1 MSEDKYSPYISL
13 GSRVRKSPYF
23 ESTKQAG
30 AKAFSIY
37 NHMYMPTLYTSVV
50 DEYWSMVNDVVM
62 IDVGVE
68 RQIKISGPDAH
79 KLIQFITPRDV
90 SNCDLGKCYY
100 ILLTGE
106 DGGIIND
113 AVLLRLNDEQF
124 WVSPG
129 DGDVLLWIEG
139 VAVNSGMDVNVYEP
153 DVSPLQMGGPK
164 SPHVMYELFG
174 NLAIDLGYYRAA
186 QTEVNGIPLVLGRT
200 GWSGELSYELY
211 LQDGS
216 RGNELWGLVAKAGEK
231 YNIKPAAPQ
240 LIRSIEGELLSYAS
254 DISRTDNPYTID
266 MGRMVNLERE
276 DDFIGKA
283 ALQKIHAEGVK
294 RKLVGV
300 EIAGDPINAPPEH
313 LWAIKDGHNSI
324 GHITRCIYS
333 PRLKKNIGFAN
344 VPIEYTEIGSKLSI
358 DSPRGLLSASIC
370 KKPWFP
376 AEIKIPKDDFI

>member
-68 RQIKISGPDAH
+68 RQIEISGPDAH

-139 VAVNSGMDVNVYEP
+139 VAVNSGMDVNVFEP

-174 NLAIDLGYYRAA
+174 DLAIDLGYYRAA

-266 MGRMVNLERE
+266 MDRMVNLERE

-344 VPIEYTEIGSKLSI
+344 VPIEYAEIGSKLSI
-358 DSPRGLLSASIC
+358 DSPRGLLSASVC

>member
-68 RQIKISGPDAH
+68 RQIEISGPDAH

-139 VAVNSGMDVNVYEP
+139 VAVNSGMDVNVFEP

-174 NLAIDLGYYRAA
+174 DLAIDLGYYRAA

-216 RGNELWGLVAKAGEK
+216 RGNELWELVAKAGEK

-358 DSPRGLLSASIC
+358 DSPRGLLSASVC

>member
-68 RQIKISGPDAH
+68 RQIEISGPDAH

-174 NLAIDLGYYRAA
+174 DLAIDLGYYRAA

-344 VPIEYTEIGSKLSI
+344 VPIEYAEIGSKLSI
-358 DSPRGLLSASIC
+358 DSPHGLLSASVC

>member
-1 MSEDKYSPYISL
+1 
-13 GSRVRKSPYF
+13 
-23 ESTKQAG
+23 
-30 AKAFSIY
+30 
-37 NHMYMPTLYTSVV
+37 MYMPTLYTSVV

-68 RQIKISGPDAH
+68 RQIEISGPDAH

-139 VAVNSGMDVNVYEP
+139 VAVNSGMDVNVFEP

-174 NLAIDLGYYRAA
+174 DLAIDLGYYRAA

-358 DSPRGLLSASIC
+358 DSPRGLLSASVC

>member
-68 RQIKISGPDAH
+68 RQIEISGPDAH

-139 VAVNSGMDVNVYEP
+139 VAVNSGMDVNVFEP

-174 NLAIDLGYYRAA
+174 DLAIDLGYYRAA

-266 MGRMVNLERE
+266 MGRN
-276 DDFIGKA
+276 G
-283 ALQKIHAEGVK
+283 
-294 RKLVGV
+294 
-300 EIAGDPINAPPEH
+300 
-313 LWAIKDGHNSI
+313 
-324 GHITRCIYS
+324 
-333 PRLKKNIGFAN
+333 
-344 VPIEYTEIGSKLSI
+344 
-358 DSPRGLLSASIC
+358 
-370 KKPWFP
+370 
-376 AEIKIPKDDFI
+376 

>member
-68 RQIKISGPDAH
+68 RQIEISGPDAH

-174 NLAIDLGYYRAA
+174 DLAIDLGYYRAA

-358 DSPRGLLSASIC
+358 DSPRGLLSASVC

>member
-68 RQIKISGPDAH
+68 RQIEISGPDAH

-139 VAVNSGMDVNVYEP
+139 VAVNSGMDVNIYEP

-174 NLAIDLGYYRAA
+174 DLAIDLGYYRAA

-276 DDFIGKA
+276 DDFIGKV

-313 LWAIKDGHNSI
+313 LWAIKDDHNSI

>member
-68 RQIKISGPDAH
+68 RQIEISGPDAH

-100 ILLTGE
+100 ILLAGE

-174 NLAIDLGYYRAA
+174 DLAIDLGYYRAA

-216 RGNELWGLVAKAGEK
+216 RGNELWELVAKAGEK

-358 DSPRGLLSASIC
+358 DSPRGLLSASVC

>member
-1 MSEDKYSPYISL
+1 MNKNKYSPYISI

-23 ESTKQAG
+23 ESTKRAG

-37 NHMYMPTLYTSVV
+37 NHMYLPTLYTSVV

-68 RQIKISGPDAH
+68 RQIEISGPDAH

-113 AVLLRLNDEQF
+113 AVLLRLSDEQF

-139 VAVNSGMDVNVYEP
+139 VAVNSGMDVNVFEP

-216 RGNELWGLVAKAGEK
+216 RGDELWDLVAKAGEK
-231 YNIKPAAPQ
+231 FNIKPAAPQ
-240 LIRSIEGELLSYAS
+240 LIRSIEGELLSFAS
-254 DISRTDNPYTID
+254 DISRNDNPYTID
-266 MGRMVNLERE
+266 MGRMVNLERK

-283 ALQKIHAEGVK
+283 ALQKIHAEGVT
-294 RKLVGV
+294 RKLVGI

-313 LWAIKDGHNSI
+313 LWPVKDADNSI

-344 VPIEYTEIGSKLSI
+344 VPIDYAEIGSKVSI
-358 DSPRGLLSASIC
+358 DSPQGLLSASVS

>member
-68 RQIKISGPDAH
+68 RQIEISGPDAH

-139 VAVNSGMDVNVYEP
+139 VAVNSGMDVNVFEP

-174 NLAIDLGYYRAA
+174 DLAIDLGYYRAA

-276 DDFIGKA
+276 DDFIGKV

-313 LWAIKDGHNSI
+313 LWAIKDDHNSI

>member
-68 RQIKISGPDAH
+68 RQIEISGPDAH

-174 NLAIDLGYYRAA
+174 DLAIDLGYYRAA

-216 RGNELWGLVAKAGEK
+216 RGNELWELVAKAGEK

-313 LWAIKDGHNSI
+313 LWAIKDDHNSI

-358 DSPRGLLSASIC
+358 DSPRGLLSASVC

>member
-68 RQIKISGPDAH
+68 RQIEISGPDAH

-139 VAVNSGMDVNVYEP
+139 VAVNSGMDVNVFEP

-174 NLAIDLGYYRAA
+174 DLAIDLGYYRAA

-216 RGNELWGLVAKAGEK
+216 RGNELWELVAKAGEK

-313 LWAIKDGHNSI
+313 LWAIKDDHNSI

-344 VPIEYTEIGSKLSI
+344 VPIEYAEIGSKLSI
-358 DSPRGLLSASIC
+358 DSPRGLLSASVC

>member
-68 RQIKISGPDAH
+68 RQIEISGPDAH

-216 RGNELWGLVAKAGEK
+216 RGNELWELVAKAGEK

-344 VPIEYTEIGSKLSI
+344 VPIEYAEIGSKLSI
-358 DSPRGLLSASIC
+358 DSPRGLLSASVC

>member
-68 RQIKISGPDAH
+68 RQIEISGPDAH

-174 NLAIDLGYYRAA
+174 DLAIDLGYYRAA

-216 RGNELWGLVAKAGEK
+216 RGNELWELVAKAGEK

-344 VPIEYTEIGSKLSI
+344 VPIEYAEIGSKLSI
-358 DSPRGLLSASIC
+358 DSPRGLLSASVC

-376 AEIKIPKDDFI
+376 AEIKIPKDDFL

>member
-1 MSEDKYSPYISL
+1 MEKFTPYISI

-23 ESTKQAG
+23 ESTKRCG

-68 RQIKISGPDAH
+68 RQIEIKGPDAH
-79 KLIQFITPRDV
+79 KLVQFITPRDV

-113 AVLLRLNDEQF
+113 AVLLRLSEDRF

-129 DGDVLLWIEG
+129 DGDVLLWIQG
-139 VAVNSGMDVNVYEP
+139 IAINSGMDVEIFEP

-164 SPHVMYELFG
+164 SPHVMRELFG
-174 NLAIDLGYYRAA
+174 DLAIDLGYYRAE

-200 GWSGELSYELY
+200 GWSGEISYELY
-211 LQDGS
+211 LQDGT
-216 RGNELWGLVAKAGEK
+216 RGNELWELVEKAGEK

-240 LIRSIEGELLSYAS
+240 LIRSIEGGILSYAS
-254 DISRTDNPYTID
+254 DINRQDNPYTIGLD
-266 MGRMVNLERE
+266 RLVNLDSE
-276 DDFIGKA
+276 DDFIGKE
-283 ALQKIHAEGVK
+283 ALKKIKAEGAK
-294 RKLVGV
+294 RKLVG
-300 EIAGDPINAPPEH
+300 IFLDGDQINSPPEH
-313 LWAIKDGHNSI
+313 LWAVMDGDVSV
-324 GHITRCIYS
+324 GHVTRCIHS
-333 PRLKKNIGFAN
+333 PRLERNIGFAN
-344 VPIEYTEIGSKLSI
+344 VPVEYSEVGTQLKI
-358 DSPRGLLSASIC
+358 DSPQGILNATVCENS
-370 KKPWFP
+370 WFP
-376 AEIKIPKDDFI
+376 AETKISLD

>member
-68 RQIKISGPDAH
+68 RQIEISGPDAH

-174 NLAIDLGYYRAA
+174 DLAIDLGYYRAA

-266 MGRMVNLERE
+266 MDRMVNLERE
-276 DDFIGKA
+276 DNFIGKA

>member
-1 MSEDKYSPYISL
+1 
-13 GSRVRKSPYF
+13 
-23 ESTKQAG
+23 
-30 AKAFSIY
+30 
-37 NHMYMPTLYTSVV
+37 MYMPTLYTSVV

-68 RQIKISGPDAH
+68 RQIEISGPDAH

-139 VAVNSGMDVNVYEP
+139 VAVNSGMDVNVFEP

-174 NLAIDLGYYRAA
+174 DLAIDLGYYRAA

-313 LWAIKDGHNSI
+313 LWAIKDDHNSI

-344 VPIEYTEIGSKLSI
+344 VPIEYAEIGSKLSI
-358 DSPRGLLSASIC
+358 DSPRGLLSASVC

>member
-1 MSEDKYSPYISL
+1 MASENFQPFISI

-23 ESTKQAG
+23 DSTKRCG

-50 DEYWSMVNDVVM
+50 EEYWSMVNDVVM
-62 IDVGVE
+62 IDVAVE
-68 RQIKISGPDAH
+68 RQIEISGPDAH
-79 KLIQFITPRDV
+79 KLVQFITPRDV
-90 SNCDLGKCYY
+90 SNCDMGKCYY

-113 AVLLRLNDEQF
+113 AVLLRLGEDQF
-124 WVSPG
+124 WISPG

-139 VAVNSGMDVNVYEP
+139 IAINSGMNVKVFEP

-164 SPHVMYELFG
+164 SPHVMHALFG
-174 NLAIDLGYYRAA
+174 DLAIDLGYYRAV

-216 RGNELWGLVAKAGEK
+216 RGNELWDLVEKAGEK
-231 YNIKPAAPQ
+231 HNIKPAAPQ
-240 LIRSIEGELLSYAS
+240 LIRSIEGEMLSYAS
-254 DISRTDNPYTID
+254 DIGRYDNPYTIG
-266 MGRMVNLERE
+266 MGRLVNLDRE
-276 DDFIGKA
+276 DDFIGKE
-283 ALQKIHAEGVK
+283 ALKKIKAEGPK

-300 EIAGDPINAPPEH
+300 EIDGDPIVSAPED
-313 LWAIKDGHNSI
+313 LWSVKDANDDI

-333 PRLKKNIGFAN
+333 PRLNKNIGYAN
-344 VPIEYTEIGSKLSI
+344 VPIDFAAIGTKFSI
-358 DSPRGLLSASIC
+358 DSPLGNLSATVC
-370 KKPWFP
+370 NKPWFP
-376 AEIKIPKDDFI
+376 AEIKIDRSDIV

>member
-68 RQIKISGPDAH
+68 RQIEISGPDAH

-139 VAVNSGMDVNVYEP
+139 VAVNSGMDVNIFEP

-174 NLAIDLGYYRAA
+174 DLAIDLGYYRAA

>member
-68 RQIKISGPDAH
+68 RQIEISGPDAH

-174 NLAIDLGYYRAA
+174 DLAIDLGYYRAA

-313 LWAIKDGHNSI
+313 LWAIKDDHNSI

-358 DSPRGLLSASIC
+358 DSPRGLLSASVC

>member
-68 RQIKISGPDAH
+68 RQIEISGPDAH

-139 VAVNSGMDVNVYEP
+139 VAVNSGMDVNVFEP

-174 NLAIDLGYYRAA
+174 DLAIDLGYYRAA

-344 VPIEYTEIGSKLSI
+344 VPIEYAEIGSKLSI
-358 DSPRGLLSASIC
+358 DSPRGLLSASVC

>member
-68 RQIKISGPDAH
+68 RQIEISGPDAH

-174 NLAIDLGYYRAA
+174 DLAIDLGYYRAA

-344 VPIEYTEIGSKLSI
+344 VPIEYAEIGSKLSI
-358 DSPRGLLSASIC
+358 DSPRGLLSASVC

>member
-68 RQIKISGPDAH
+68 RQIEISGPDAH

-174 NLAIDLGYYRAA
+174 DLAIDLGYYRAA

-216 RGNELWGLVAKAGEK
+216 RGNELWELVAKAGEK

-313 LWAIKDGHNSI
+313 LWAIKDDHNSI

-344 VPIEYTEIGSKLSI
+344 VPIEYAEIGSKLSI
-358 DSPRGLLSASIC
+358 DSPRGLLSASVC

>member
-68 RQIKISGPDAH
+68 RQIEISGPDAH

-139 VAVNSGMDVNVYEP
+139 VAVNSGMDVNVFEP

-174 NLAIDLGYYRAA
+174 DLAIDLGYYRAA

>member
-68 RQIKISGPDAH
+68 RQIEISGPDAH

-139 VAVNSGMDVNVYEP
+139 VAVNSGMDVNVFEP

-174 NLAIDLGYYRAA
+174 DLAIDLGYYRAA

-313 LWAIKDGHNSI
+313 LWAIKDDHNSI

-344 VPIEYTEIGSKLSI
+344 VPIEYAEIGSKLSI
-358 DSPRGLLSASIC
+358 DSPRGLLSASVC

>member
-68 RQIKISGPDAH
+68 RQIEISGPDAH

-139 VAVNSGMDVNVYEP
+139 VAVNSGMDVNVFEP

-174 NLAIDLGYYRAA
+174 DLAIDLGYYRAA

-216 RGNELWGLVAKAGEK
+216 RGNELWELVAKAGEK

-313 LWAIKDGHNSI
+313 LWAIKDDHNSI

-358 DSPRGLLSASIC
+358 DSPRGLLSASVC

>member
-1 MSEDKYSPYISL
+1 MEKFTPYISI

-23 ESTKQAG
+23 ESTKRCG

-68 RQIKISGPDAH
+68 RQIEIKGPDAH
-79 KLIQFITPRDV
+79 RLVQFITPRDV

-113 AVLLRLNDEQF
+113 AVLLRLSEDQF

-129 DGDVLLWIEG
+129 DGDVLLWIQG
-139 VAVNSGMDVNVYEP
+139 IAINSGMDVEIFEP

-164 SPHVMYELFG
+164 SPHVMRELFG
-174 NLAIDLGYYRAA
+174 DLAIDLGYYRAE

-200 GWSGELSYELY
+200 GWSGEISYELY
-211 LQDGS
+211 LQDGT
-216 RGNELWGLVAKAGEK
+216 RGNELWELVEKAGEK

-240 LIRSIEGELLSYAS
+240 LIRSIEGGILSYAS
-254 DISRTDNPYTID
+254 DISRQDNPYTIGLD
-266 MGRMVNLERE
+266 RLVNLDSE
-276 DDFIGKA
+276 DDFIGKE
-283 ALQKIHAEGVK
+283 ALKKIKAEGAK
-294 RKLVGV
+294 RKLVG
-300 EIAGDPINAPPEH
+300 IFLDGDQINSPPEH
-313 LWAIKDGHNSI
+313 LWTVMNGDVPVGHV
-324 GHITRCIYS
+324 TRCIHS
-333 PRLKKNIGFAN
+333 PRLERNIGFAN
-344 VPIEYTEIGSKLSI
+344 VPVENSQIGNQLKI
-358 DSPRGLLSASIC
+358 DSPKGILNATVCENS
-370 KKPWFP
+370 WFP
-376 AEIKIPKDDFI
+376 AEIKISLD

>member
-68 RQIKISGPDAH
+68 RQIEISGPDAH

-139 VAVNSGMDVNVYEP
+139 VAVNSGMDVNVFEP

-174 NLAIDLGYYRAA
+174 DLAIDLGYYRAA

-283 ALQKIHAEGVK
+283 ALQRIHAEGVK

-313 LWAIKDGHNSI
+313 LWAIKDDHNSI

-344 VPIEYTEIGSKLSI
+344 VPIEYAEIGSKLSI
-358 DSPRGLLSASIC
+358 DSPRGLLSASVC

>member
-1 MSEDKYSPYISL
+1 MSNEKFSPYISI

-23 ESTKQAG
+23 DSTKRCG

-37 NHMYMPTLYTSVV
+37 NHMYMPTVYTSVV

-68 RQIKISGPDAH
+68 RQIEIKGPDAH

-90 SNCDLGKCYY
+90 SICDKGKCYY

-113 AVLLRLNDEQF
+113 AVLLRLAEDQF

-139 VAVNSGMDVNVYEP
+139 VAVNSGMDVEVFEP

-164 SPHVMYELFG
+164 SPHVMKELFG
-174 NLAIDLGYYRAA
+174 DLATDLGYYRAE

-200 GWSGELSYELY
+200 GWSGEISYELY

-216 RGNELWGLVAKAGEK
+216 RGNELWELVEKAGEK

-240 LIRSIEGELLSYAS
+240 LIRSIEGELLSFAS
-254 DISRTDNPYTID
+254 DISRQDNPYTID
-266 MGRMVNLERE
+266 MGRLVHLDRK
-276 DDFIGKA
+276 DDFIGKE
-283 ALQKIHAEGVK
+283 ALIKINNEGVK
-294 RKLVGV
+294 RKLVGI
-300 EIAGDPINAPPEH
+300 EIAGDEINAPPEH
-313 LWAIKDGHNSI
+313 LWPVIDSNNKI
-324 GHITRCIYS
+324 GHVTRCIFS

-344 VPIEYTEIGSKLSI
+344 VPVDYSDIGTNFEIS
-358 DSPRGLLSASIC
+358 SPKGMLKASVC

-376 AEIKIPKDDFI
+376 AEIKISLD

>member
-68 RQIKISGPDAH
+68 RQIEISGPDAH

-174 NLAIDLGYYRAA
+174 DLAIDLGYYRAA

-216 RGNELWGLVAKAGEK
+216 RGNELWELVAKAGEK

-358 DSPRGLLSASIC
+358 DSPRGLLSASVC

>member
-68 RQIKISGPDAH
+68 RQIEISGPDAH

-174 NLAIDLGYYRAA
+174 DLAIDLGYYRAA

>member
-68 RQIKISGPDAH
+68 RQIEISGPDAH

-139 VAVNSGMDVNVYEP
+139 VAVNSGMDVNVFEP

-174 NLAIDLGYYRAA
+174 DLAIDLGYYRAA

-216 RGNELWGLVAKAGEK
+216 RGNELWELVAKAGEK

-266 MGRMVNLERE
+266 MDRMVNLERE
-276 DDFIGKA
+276 DNFIGKA

-344 VPIEYTEIGSKLSI
+344 VPIEYAEIGSKLSI
-358 DSPRGLLSASIC
+358 DSPRGLLSASVC